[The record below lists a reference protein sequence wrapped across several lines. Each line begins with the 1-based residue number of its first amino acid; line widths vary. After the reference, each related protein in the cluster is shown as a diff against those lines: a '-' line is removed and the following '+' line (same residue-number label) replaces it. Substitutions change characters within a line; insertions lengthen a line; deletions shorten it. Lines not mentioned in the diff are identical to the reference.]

1 MTLHN
6 TAMRLCLAAL
16 LAAVAACASD
26 PAADEQQ
33 AKAVRNRV
41 VAGLEY
47 LQLGQPAEA
56 RRHLTRAVELDSR
69 SAEAHNAL
77 ALLYKYEGDHERE
90 REHLKKALRADPDFG
105 AARNNYGAYFL
116 EQGDFANALKHF
128 RKAAESPTYSGRGVA
143 YENMG
148 RVLVQQG
155 SDDEAIDAFNK
166 SLRLNPG
173 AIQPVLELADL
184 YLKRDRTDVAA
195 RYYSRYATE
204 VNPQSPR
211 GLWIGI
217 RIATAEGN
225 SDERASYELA
235 LQKLYPE
242 SREYAAWQQWKK
254 GRGGS

>member
-1 MTLHN
+1 MTLQT
-6 TAMRLCLAAL
+6 TALRLFIAVVLASL
-16 LAAVAACASD
+16 SACASD
-26 PAADEQQ
+26 PVAEEQQ

-47 LQLGQPAEA
+47 LQLGQPGEA
-56 RRHLTRAVELDSR
+56 RRHLNRAIEIDPG
-69 SAEAHNAL
+69 SAEAHNAM

-90 REHLKKALRADPDFG
+90 RIHLRKALRAEPDFG

-116 EQGDFANALKHF
+116 EQGDLPNALKHF
-128 RKAAESPTYSGRGVA
+128 RRAAENPTYSGRGVA

-148 RVLVQQG
+148 RVLVQQERTE
-155 SDDEAIDAFNK
+155 EAIDAFNK

-184 YLKRDRTDVAA
+184 YLQRERTDVAA

-217 RIATAEGN
+217 RIATAEG
-225 SDERASYELA
+225 DDDKRASYELA
-235 LQKLYPE
+235 LQKLYPK
-242 SREYAAWQQWKK
+242 SREYDAWQQWKK
-254 GRGGS
+254 ARGGS